1 MKLADLLAEAI
12 AKAAEKLNATGR
24 TAEFSPGERAGLARK
39 VGIAAVKFADLSSV
53 RTSGYVFDADR
64 LVSFE
69 GKTGPYL
76 QYACVRISSIIAT
89 GAERGVDVSGA
100 ASGRFSPSHP
110 AERELAL
117 ECLRFP
123 DAAAA
128 AARALGPNEIAE
140 YAFELAKKFSRFY
153 TECPV
158 LQEADA
164 QVRASRLKLCDITH
178 KVLSRALW
186 MLGVDVPERM

>member
-1 MKLADLLAEAI
+1 
-12 AKAAEKLNATGR
+12 
-24 TAEFSPGERAGLARK
+24 
-39 VGIAAVKFADLSSV
+39 VKFADLSSV

-76 QYACVRISSIIAT
+76 QYACVRISSIISVGT
-89 GAERGVDVSGA
+89 GRGVDLSGA
-100 ASGRFSPSHP
+100 ASGRFLPSHP
-110 AERELAL
+110 AERDLAL
-117 ECLRFP
+117 DCLRFP

-128 AARALGPNEIAE
+128 AARVLGPNEIAE
-140 YAFELAKKFSRFY
+140 YAFELAKKFSKFY

-158 LQEADA
+158 LQEEDPD
-164 QVRASRLKLCDITH
+164 VRGSRLKLCQLTH